1 MGWFGEVLVSA
12 LILIGAFFLFVG
24 SFGLAKL
31 PDMMRR
37 LHAPMKATTL
47 GIGSMLIAS
56 MVYFFFFFGDPSVH
70 EFLITLFL
78 FLTAPVSAH
87 MIAKAH
93 ILHHQRTRDDLS
105 PTGRSAGWSTLDSA
119 IPGKNS
125 RPRHDATKSRS

>member
-37 LHAPMKATTL
+37 LHAPTKATTL

-56 MVYFFFFFGDPSVH
+56 MAYFFFLFGDPSVH

-93 ILHHQRTRDDLS
+93 ILLHQRTRDELS
-105 PTGRSAGWSTLDSA
+105 STGRPAGWSTLDSA
-119 IPGKNS
+119 IPRKNP
-125 RPRHDATKSRS
+125 RPRHIAAKDQS

>member
-37 LHAPMKATTL
+37 LHAPTKSTTL

-56 MVYFFFFFGDPSVH
+56 MVYFFVFFGDPSVH

-93 ILHHQRTRDDLS
+93 ILRHQRTRDELS
-105 PTGRSAGWSTLDSA
+105 PTGRPAGWSTLDSA
-119 IPGKNS
+119 IPRKN
-125 RPRHDATKSRS
+125 PRTRHTAAKDQS